1 MKSNELR
8 TGNLLNYDTAE
19 GETLPTKIDWQD
31 LKWLS
36 EDEKGF
42 NLVHSPIPI
51 TEEWLLKFGFTNID
65 NTNIYVKSM
74 HKIGAEKLKSLAVY
88 IDENNYTIAIVDYY
102 TGVEKTDLLHLDYE
116 FVHQLQNLYFA
127 LTGEELTII

>member
-51 TEEWLLKFGFTNID
+51 TEEWLLKFGFVSNPYKDTYEKMYVVINCNKTSGELELYLDALPID
-65 NTNIYVKSM
+65 IY
-74 HKIGAEKLKSLAVY
+74 H
-88 IDENNYTIAIVDYY
+88 
-102 TGVEKTDLLHLDYE
+102 
-116 FVHQLQNLYFA
+116 VHQLQNLYFA